1 MVKDMTDI
9 EFIEDL
15 IDSYF
20 YSERRDLDNSSCSS
34 PSFYIREEA
43 RIQEEQYKALMVM
56 NRIKEKLG
64 VE

>member
-1 MVKDMTDI
+1 MVKDI

-34 PSFYIREEA
+34 PSFYVREEA
-43 RIQEEQYKALMVM
+43 RIQKEQSDAFMAM
-56 NRIKEKLG
+56 SRIKEKLG

>member
-15 IDSYF
+15 LDSYF
-20 YSERRDLDNSSCSS
+20 HSELRDLDNSSCSS
-34 PSFYIREEA
+34 LSFYIREEL